1 MPRNE
6 FTCDCNAVNSKLVEA
21 ALNSMLDENTFDSL
35 ADFYKILGD
44 ATRCKIIFALLQS
57 EMCVCDLANVLSM
70 SKSAVSHQLGKMR
83 NSGVVRCRREGK
95 EVYYSLDDEHIAE
108 IFTVTAEHIK
118 HKRSIGNEN

>member
-6 FTCDCNAVNSKLVEA
+6 FTCDCNAVNSKLVESTVG
-21 ALNSMLDENTFDSL
+21 NMPDESTFESI

-44 ATRCKIIFALLQS
+44 ATRCKIIFALLQN
-57 EMCVCDLANVLSM
+57 ELCVCDLANVLSM

-95 EVYYSLDDEHIAE
+95 EVYYSLDDGHIAE
-108 IFTVTAEHIK
+108 IFTVTAEHIRHRK
-118 HKRSIGNEN
+118 GAKK

>member
-6 FTCDCNAVNSKLVEA
+6 FTCDCNAVNSKLVES
-21 ALNSMLDENTFDSL
+21 ALSSMPDENAFDSL

-83 NSGVVRCRREGK
+83 NSSVVRCRREGK

-118 HKRSIGNEN
+118 HKRSI

>member
-6 FTCDCNAVNSKLVEA
+6 FTCDCNAVNSELVENA
-21 ALNSMLDENTFDSL
+21 IKGMPAQSTFDSL
-35 ADFYKILGD
+35 ACFYKILGD
-44 ATRCKIIFALLQS
+44 STRCKIIFALLQS

-70 SKSAVSHQLGKMR
+70 TKSAVSHQLGKMR

-108 IFTVTAEHIK
+108 IFTVTVEHISHRK
-118 HKRSIGNEN
+118 GEKK